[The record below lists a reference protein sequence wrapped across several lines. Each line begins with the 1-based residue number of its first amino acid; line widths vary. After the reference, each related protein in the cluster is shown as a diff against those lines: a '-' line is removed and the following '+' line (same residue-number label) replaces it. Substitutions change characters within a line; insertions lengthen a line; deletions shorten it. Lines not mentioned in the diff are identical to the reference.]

1 MIYTEEQF
9 QALAPFE
16 GYFRTATRS
25 GYAGYVGFRNAEKID
40 KIIRAAGLY
49 KSGARTNYACA
60 SCVLRILRVAGK
72 AYFQDK
78 EARIAAANDAEAAK
92 LSAAAQEPVEEPA
105 QEPETALELESE
117 PEQTPELSAQQALD
131 ESAKKPS
138 LDVEVDGD
146 LLKVT
151 ATYLAPEPAPV
162 QEPEP
167 EPAAAAAQEPAS
179 APSTPKAAPTP
190 AKTPKAAK
198 TTQKSKTA
206 KK

>member
-40 KIIRAAGLY
+40 KIIREAGLY

-78 EARIAAANDAEAAK
+78 EERIAAAND
-92 LSAAAQEPVEEPA
+92 
-105 QEPETALELESE
+105 
-117 PEQTPELSAQQALD
+117 QQAVQAT
-131 ESAKKPS
+131 AK
-138 LDVEVDGD
+138 
-146 LLKVT
+146 
-151 ATYLAPEPAPV
+151 
-162 QEPEP
+162 
-167 EPAAAAAQEPAS
+167 PAS
-179 APSTPKAAPTP
+179 APSTPKADPTP
-190 AKTPKAAK
+190 AKTKKAAK
-198 TTQKSKTA
+198 SAQKSKTA

>member
-9 QALAPFE
+9 QTLAPFE

-40 KIIRAAGLY
+40 KIIREAGLF

-78 EARIAAANDAEAAK
+78 EERIAAANDAEAAK
-92 LSAAAQEPVEEPA
+92 LSAAA
-105 QEPETALELESE
+105 
-117 PEQTPELSAQQALD
+117 
-131 ESAKKPS
+131 
-138 LDVEVDGD
+138 
-146 LLKVT
+146 
-151 ATYLAPEPAPV
+151 
-162 QEPEP
+162 
-167 EPAAAAAQEPAS
+167 AQEPAS
-179 APSTPKAAPTP
+179 APSTPKADPTP
-190 AKTPKAAK
+190 AKTQKAAK
-198 TTQKSKTA
+198 TAQKSKTA

>member
-40 KIIRAAGLY
+40 KIIREAGLF

-78 EARIAAANDAEAAK
+78 EERIAAANDAEAAK
-92 LSAAAQEPVEEPA
+92 LSAAA
-105 QEPETALELESE
+105 
-117 PEQTPELSAQQALD
+117 
-131 ESAKKPS
+131 
-138 LDVEVDGD
+138 
-146 LLKVT
+146 
-151 ATYLAPEPAPV
+151 
-162 QEPEP
+162 
-167 EPAAAAAQEPAS
+167 AQEPAS
-179 APSTPKAAPTP
+179 APSTPKADPTP
-190 AKTPKAAK
+190 AKTQKAAK
-198 TTQKSKTA
+198 TAQKSKTA

>member
-40 KIIRAAGLY
+40 KIIREAGLY

-92 LSAAAQEPVEEPA
+92 ISAAAQEPVEEPA
-105 QEPETALELESE
+105 QEPEPELESK

-131 ESAKKPS
+131 ESAAKPS
-138 LDVEVDGD
+138 LDVKADGD
-146 LLKVT
+146 IVEAT
-151 ATYLAPEPAPV
+151 ATYLAPEPAPAE
-162 QEPEP
+162 EPEP
-167 EPAAAAAQEPAS
+167 EPAAAATQEPAT
-179 APSTPKAAPTP
+179 APSTPKVDPIP
-190 AKTPKAAK
+190 AKTPKPAK
-198 TTQKSKTA
+198 TAPKSKTA